1 MLHEVNLAR
10 KKPCS
15 EQKLQGLPV
24 LVHALQKGREPAP
37 NLRCSAGEETTA
49 SAGSPSELGEALG
62 GCSPSLLVLPGCICQ
77 AARAVC
83 QQFRSQ
89 AWSPRKSFY
98 WRHVLMFFLV
108 SLFFKNNCCVL
119 WMNSVEKSATIV
131 THLPNTLVFYP
142 TSQRTISFTI
152 KGFGTF
158 Q

>member
-1 MLHEVNLAR
+1 MKWIWRGKNPVQSRSCKAYQCWCM
-10 KKPCS
+10 PCRRGGS
-15 EQKLQGLPV
+15 QPQT
-24 LVHALQKGREPAP
+24 
-37 NLRCSAGEETTA
+37 CSA
-49 SAGSPSELGEALG
+49 ALG
-62 GCSPSLLVLPGCICQ
+62 RRPQPPRAALVSWGRLLEDAPLRFLYCQ

-98 WRHVLMFFLV
+98 WRHVLMVFLV